1 MPALAV
7 AMLVGNLWERA
18 TWQGAYISTIVGTVA
33 GLAYLVIAPVKE
45 YVTNVFGGPAIP
57 LGVLSLMLI
66 VAVSLVTPEDK
77 TSDKEKM
84 DRVIALREGR

>member
-1 MPALAV
+1 M
-7 AMLVGNLWERA
+7 
-18 TWQGAYISTIVGTVA
+18 
-33 GLAYLVIAPVKE
+33 IAPVKE